1 MRKTENPSINEVRK
15 YIVKQLEEL
24 REKGIEEYEI
34 IAGNIVKEMKIINAT
49 PTVCLAMRSCGF
61 KYEEIYSPP
70 KGNGTQ
76 LRFRYKLKI
85 DLLY

>member
-1 MRKTENPSINEVRK
+1 MKKTNNPSINEVRK
-15 YIVKQLEEL
+15 YIRNLLEEL
-24 REKGIEEYEI
+24 REKGVAEYEI

-49 PTVCLAMRSCGF
+49 PTVCSAMRTCGF

-70 KGNGTQ
+70 KGNGTR

-85 DLLY
+85 NQN

>member
-1 MRKTENPSINEVRK
+1 
-15 YIVKQLEEL
+15 
-24 REKGIEEYEI
+24 
-34 IAGNIVKEMKIINAT
+34 MKIINAT